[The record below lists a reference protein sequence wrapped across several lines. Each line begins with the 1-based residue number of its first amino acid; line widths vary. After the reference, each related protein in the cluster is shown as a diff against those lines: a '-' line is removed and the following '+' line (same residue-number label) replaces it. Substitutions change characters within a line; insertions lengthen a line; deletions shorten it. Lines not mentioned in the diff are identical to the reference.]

1 MAKFVYVYHGGST
14 PQSEAEGKAVMD
26 AWMAWFGALG
36 AAVVDGGAPLGKSK
50 TVSANGVADNGG
62 ANPASGYS
70 IVEAADM
77 AAAVTMAKGCP
88 ILADANGSVE
98 IAEAM
103 AM

>member
-26 AWMAWFGALG
+26 AWMAWFGSLG
-36 AAVVDGGAPLGKSK
+36 AAVVDGGAPLGMSK
-50 TVSANGVADNGG
+50 TVSAKGVVDNGG

-70 IVEAADM
+70 IIEAADM

-88 ILADANGSVE
+88 ILSDANGSVE